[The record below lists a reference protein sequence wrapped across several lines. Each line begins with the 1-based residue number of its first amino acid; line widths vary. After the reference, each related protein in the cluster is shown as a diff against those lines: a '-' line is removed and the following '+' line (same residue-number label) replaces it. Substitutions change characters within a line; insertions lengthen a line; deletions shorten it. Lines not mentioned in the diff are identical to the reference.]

1 MTMAM
6 EHGKHHSKQHALVRP
21 VALFLDGMSRA
32 VILPF
37 GPSLVYRLVTGNM
50 TLGPSGTKLGSDCA
64 HVAYPLAI
72 VVAAYLLGRS
82 FGNSVALKL
91 SIMPDTLPKYV
102 ARLSGISIALH
113 VFTLGAGLTS
123 VGWLVMIRFL
133 SATLVGVLC
142 FITRPP
148 SPEPEDD
155 LLLFIESPEN
165 RLESGHTHTNNT
177 SSLDDQRG
185 VKRRDGYVDIA
196 SGTAKI
202 YMVAFAVSI
211 LSGGLLYRHAA
222 GDATFQ
228 ELTGSNNSTISS
240 LFLVAISVLAESI
253 LRCVFYLFGGSS
265 SSTTDKNQ
273 QQDVSSKQQHRCTS
287 PAGTYASADQF
298 NSNMSPLKPRDM
310 EDRFMPLRDRL
321 GSTNSTPA
329 RRSRLD
335 TGGSADEF
343 FDCNSVISGMED
355 FPLELDDEMCDND
368 DDEEIG
374 HTNQELA
381 RFVDQKCVYGNGS
394 PAFCPAGDSPDQ
406 VPPNYL
412 ANCSGKQHKAEEMW
426 KATQR
431 WRHEHNVW
439 RIHTMP
445 NTYFPKIKKAYPHFI
460 HGFSKQGYPII
471 YEQPGKMNLKQLFR
485 DGCDIEDMVRH
496 YMFFMEYV
504 SNYVCTRP
512 EVRAKLGPN
521 PPRHN
526 SSSWGTMVVMDVKG
540 AGVSHLSGDV
550 LRYLGRA
557 GDINNCHYPT
567 SMKRVFVVNSPF
579 WLAGAWSGV
588 KGILPESVQ
597 VDLLSASKYG
607 AALRD
612 YVDEDQIPPE
622 YGGTSPYRLGEHP
635 FELELC
641 ELVEDAKHGDTN
653 PAPVPP
659 PGESASGDV
668 EYSFDYNT
676 SSWST
681 EVDGVAVKDG
691 SGSVV
696 PMANSSWRGQL
707 SRQPSQTNSHPLRR
721 RAASTD
727 PSQQRLRSSSF
738 VVADEDSYDD
748 DSDDDKKGEYGGETD
763 IFVIVSVMYV
773 LWSAIQGVIETAIPF
788 WILIPTEF
796 GGLGYAPSRSGVT
809 LFCSLMMLLWVMRTK
824 VSKVISQIPTKAPM
838 RAFRVGVGAE
848 CALLTLLAL
857 VPKCV
862 R

>member
-1 MTMAM
+1 M
-6 EHGKHHSKQHALVRP
+6 EHEKHSKHALVRP
-21 VALFLDGMSRA
+21 VALFLDGMSRG

-37 GPSLVYRLVTGNM
+37 GPSLVYRLVTGNI
-50 TLGPSGTKLGSDCA
+50 TLGPNGTKLGSDCA
-64 HVAYPLAI
+64 QVAYPLAI

-91 SIMPDTLPKYV
+91 SISPTALPKYV
-102 ARLSGISIALH
+102 ARLSGVAIALH

-123 VGWLVMIRFL
+123 VWWLVMIRFL

-148 SPEPEDD
+148 TPEPEDD
-155 LLLFIESPEN
+155 LEPPSEE
-165 RLESGHTHTNNT
+165 RTLESGHTV
-177 SSLDDQRG
+177 LDDERG
-185 VKRRDGYVDIA
+185 MKRRDHYVDIA

-202 YMVAFAVSI
+202 YMTAFSVSI

-228 ELTGSNNSTISS
+228 ELTGSNNITVSP
-240 LFLVAISVLAESI
+240 LFLIAISITAESI
-253 LRCVFYLFGGSS
+253 LRCVFSLFGSS
-265 SSTTDKNQ
+265 TSTSTSSTTGNEQHVSTTSQ
-273 QQDVSSKQQHRCTS
+273 QEDLSSKKHGFAS
-287 PAGTYASADQF
+287 PAAAYVTADQF
-298 NSNMSPLKPRDM
+298 TMTPLKSRGVEL
-310 EDRFMPLRDRL
+310 EDRFAPARDRL
-321 GSTNSTPA
+321 GSTNSTPV
-329 RRSRLD
+329 RRGRLE
-335 TGGSADEF
+335 TTESAEF
-343 FDCNSVISGMED
+343 FDCNSVISDMED
-355 FPLELDDEMCDND
+355 FPLDDDFCDND
-368 DDEEIG
+368 ETMDSG
-374 HTNQELA
+374 ATNQELA
-381 RFVDQKCVYGNGS
+381 RYVDRQCVYGNAS
-394 PAFCPAGDSPDQ
+394 PAFVPSGDSPEQ

-412 ANCSGKQHKAEEMW
+412 AICGGKAHKAEEMW

-431 WRHEHNVW
+431 WRHQHNVW

-445 NTYFPKIKKAYPHFI
+445 NTYFPKIKKAYPHFL

-504 SNYVCTRP
+504 SNYACTRP
-512 EVRAKLGPN
+512 EVRAKLGSN

-526 SSSWGTMVVMDVKG
+526 ASSWGTMVVMDVKG

-550 LRYLGRA
+550 LRYLSRA
-557 GDINNCHYPT
+557 GEINSSHFPL

-579 WLAGAWSGV
+579 WLAGAWSSV

-607 AALRD
+607 GALRD
-612 YVDEDQIPPE
+612 YIDEDQIPPE

-641 ELVEDAKHGDTN
+641 ELVEEAKYGDTD
-653 PAPVPP
+653 PEPVPP
-659 PGESASGDV
+659 PGESGDV
-668 EYSFDYNT
+668 KYSFDYNT
-676 SSWST
+676 TSWST
-681 EVDGVAVKDG
+681 EVDGVAVEDG
-691 SGSVV
+691 GGSVPV
-696 PMANSSWRGQL
+696 ANSSWRSQL
-707 SRQPSQTNSHPLRR
+707 SRQSQASSHPLRR

-727 PSQQRLRSSSF
+727 QHPQSSSF
-738 VVADEDSYDD
+738 VVEDGDCFDDDSYDG
-748 DSDDDKKGEYGGETD
+748 KKGEYGGEND
-763 IFVIVSVMYV
+763 IFVIVSIMYT

-838 RAFRVGVGAE
+838 RSFRIGVGAE
-848 CALLTLLAL
+848 CALLMLLAS

>member
-1 MTMAM
+1 MM
-6 EHGKHHSKQHALVRP
+6 EHGKQSHSKQHALVRP

-37 GPSLVYRLVTGNM
+37 GPSLVYRLVTGNL
-50 TLGPSGTKLGSDCA
+50 TLGPNGTKLGSDCA
-64 HVAYPLAI
+64 QVAYPLAI

-82 FGNSVALKL
+82 FGNSVALRL
-91 SIMPDTLPKYV
+91 EILPNALPKYV
-102 ARLSGISIALH
+102 ARLSGVSIALH

-123 VGWLVMIRFL
+123 VWWLVMIRFL

-142 FITRPP
+142 FITKPP
-148 SPEPEDD
+148 SPEEEDE
-155 LLLFIESPEN
+155 LLLFESPEN
-165 RLESGHTHTNNT
+165 RLESGQTHTHTKT
-177 SSLDDQRG
+177 LDDQRG
-185 VKRRDGYVDIA
+185 MKRRDGYVDIG

-202 YMVAFAVSI
+202 YMVAFSVSI

-228 ELTGSNNSTISS
+228 ELTGVVGSISS
-240 LFLVAISVLAESI
+240 LFLVAVSVLAESV

-265 SSTTDKNQ
+265 SSTVTTDKELKNQ
-273 QQDVSSKQQHRCTS
+273 QQDLSYKPQQQQQQQQHRLTS
-287 PAGTYASADQF
+287 PAATYATADQLHV
-298 NSNMSPLKPRDM
+298 SPHKPSRDT
-310 EDRFMPLRDRL
+310 EDKFEPLRDGI
-321 GSTNSTPA
+321 GSTNLTPV
-329 RRSRLD
+329 RRTRLD
-335 TGGSADEF
+335 TGESAEF
-343 FDCNSVISGMED
+343 FDCNSVISGID
-355 FPLELDDEMCDND
+355 FPLDDDMMCDND
-368 DDEEIG
+368 SDEEIG
-374 HTNQELA
+374 HANQEQA
-381 RFVDQKCVYGNGS
+381 RFVDHKCVYGNGS
-394 PAFCPAGDSPDQ
+394 PAFCPTGDSSDQ

-412 ANCSGKQHKAEEMW
+412 AVCSGKAHKAEEMW

-445 NTYFPKIKKAYPHFI
+445 NTYFPKIKTAYPHFI

-526 SSSWGTMVVMDVKG
+526 ASSWGTMVVMDVKG

-550 LRYLGRA
+550 LRYLSRA
-557 GDINNCHYPT
+557 GDINNSHYPT

-622 YGGTSPYRLGEHP
+622 YGGTSPYRLGQHP

-641 ELVEDAKHGDTN
+641 ELVEQAKHGDED

-676 SSWST
+676 GSWST

-691 SGSVV
+691 SGSVP

-707 SRQPSQTNSHPLRR
+707 SQTNSRPLRR

-727 PSQQRLRSSSF
+727 QHQHPSRSSSF
-738 VVADEDSYDD
+738 VVADEDTYDD
-748 DSDDDKKGEYGGETD
+748 DSYDDKKGEYGGETD
-763 IFVIVSVMYV
+763 IFVIVSIMYT